1 MTESASASLPSA
13 AMPSPTQRF
22 EVHATAGDHFAWIRT
37 RLAIERT
44 LMAWVR
50 TSTALIG
57 FAVGAMLAGRVA
69 AEVMRTGAKL
79 ETFQYVLAEVVI
91 AVIAM
96 AVIPTVAFSL
106 RLMAEWRAGV
116 FTYGRLSSGL
126 GQRFEEKW
134 IRAGRK
140 LGPDMLEQT
149 DFSAAIDLSSY
160 VANVYDMQLLPI
172 DIRSIVI
179 LAIFTAAP
187 MLPVVLVGAPLSVIL
202 DDLAGVFF

>member
-1 MTESASASLPSA
+1 
-13 AMPSPTQRF
+13 
-22 EVHATAGDHFAWIRT
+22 
-37 RLAIERT
+37 
-44 LMAWVR
+44 VR
-50 TSTALIG
+50 AFVPIG

-96 AVIPTVAFSL
+96 ALIPTLAFSL

-116 FTYGRLSSGL
+116 FTYGRLASGL
-126 GQRFEEKW
+126 GLRFEDKW

-172 DIRSIVI
+172 DIRSLVI

-187 MLPVVLVGAPLSVIL
+187 MLPVVLVAAPLNVIL